1 MRTISLF
8 LFFSHEA
15 ICFTVA
21 PGRQIHKTNAP
32 SFSPLFH
39 LSCEKDSRIAS
50 NRPCE
55 LSSITMLRMSDEK
68 NEEKHVETTESD
80 VEVSNEMKGGK
91 EKQKERSGLLTALII
106 GPPLVAKFGIVL
118 LVKFLT
124 DLVVFPLL
132 FLYRMCK
139 ILKNKVLGLF
149 IKDDLMKGDKVNG
162 SS

>member
-1 MRTISLF
+1 
-8 LFFSHEA
+8 
-15 ICFTVA
+15 
-21 PGRQIHKTNAP
+21 
-32 SFSPLFH
+32 
-39 LSCEKDSRIAS
+39 
-50 NRPCE
+50 
-55 LSSITMLRMSDEK
+55 MSDEK

-80 VEVSNEMKGGK
+80 DVEVSNEVKGGK